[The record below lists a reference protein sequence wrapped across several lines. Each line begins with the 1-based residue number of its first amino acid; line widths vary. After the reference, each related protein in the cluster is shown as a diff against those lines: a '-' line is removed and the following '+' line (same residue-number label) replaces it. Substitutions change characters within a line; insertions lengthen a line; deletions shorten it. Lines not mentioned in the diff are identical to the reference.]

1 MYIFLIGMMGCGK
14 SAIGKQLSD
23 YFKKPFIDTDV
34 VIETKENKTIN
45 EIFNSQGE
53 SYFRKIESETLRN
66 INKSSIISCGGG
78 IIIDALNRNFMN
90 EHGHTIYLK
99 TSISV
104 LEERL
109 EGQSKRPL
117 LDHNDNKKSLEKLY
131 KSRKD
136 LYEQTADFTLI
147 TNNLSIRKVESKILE
162 HLKNEKNY
170 S

>member
-1 MYIFLIGMMGCGK
+1 MYIFLMGMMGCGK

-34 VIETKENKTIN
+34 VIETIN

-78 IIIDALNRNFMN
+78 IIIDALNRKFMN

-147 TNNLSIRKVESKILE
+147 TDNVSIRKVESKILD